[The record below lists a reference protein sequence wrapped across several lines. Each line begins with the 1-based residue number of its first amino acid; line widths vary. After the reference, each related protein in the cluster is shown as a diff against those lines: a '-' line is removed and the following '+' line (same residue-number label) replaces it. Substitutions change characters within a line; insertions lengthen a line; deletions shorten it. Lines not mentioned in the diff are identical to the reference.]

1 VGQVDPVLRR
11 LSRIT
16 CHAVE
21 ALAFALIAAS
31 AAAQGYPSR
40 PIRLIVPSLPGGG
53 TDISARLIAPKLSE
67 SLGQQVVVENRAG
80 AASIVGSEIVARAA
94 PDGYTLLMGIA
105 TITINPSMHGK
116 LPYDT
121 LRDFAPV
128 SQVAIVPNVLVVH
141 PSVPAKSV
149 KELIA
154 LARSRPGQIT
164 YASAGVGSQLHL
176 AMELFLH
183 MAGVKM
189 VHVPYKGS
197 GGAFVDLLS
206 GQVATMA
213 TTALSVGPHLRSGRL
228 RGLAVTSAKRSP
240 AMPDLP
246 TIAEAALPG
255 YEAVQW
261 YGVFATGGTPRD
273 IVGKLSAAVV
283 RAVRD
288 RGVKER
294 FAADGAGAV
303 GNSPEE
309 FTAIVHSDI
318 AKWAKLI
325 RDAGIKPE

>member
-1 VGQVDPVLRR
+1 MKALRLLLVTLVAGAPPVV
-11 LSRIT
+11 
-16 CHAVE
+16 HA
-21 ALAFALIAAS
+21 
-31 AAAQGYPSR
+31 QYPAK
-40 PIRLIVPSLPGGG
+40 PVRLIVPSLPGGG
-53 TDISARLIAPKLSE
+53 TDITARLLAPKLTE
-67 SLGQQVVVENRAG
+67 FLGQPVVVENRAG

-105 TITINPSMHGK
+105 TITINPSMHRK

-128 SQVAIVPNVLVVH
+128 SQVATVPNVLVVH
-141 PSVPAKSV
+141 PSVPAKTV

-183 MAGVKM
+183 LAGIKM

-206 GQVATMA
+206 GQVATMT
-213 TTALSVGPHLRSGRL
+213 TTALSAAPHLRSGRL
-228 RGLAVTSAKRSP
+228 RGLAVTSARRSP
-240 AMPDLP
+240 ALPDLP

-261 YGVFATGGTPRD
+261 YGVFATGGTPRE
-273 IVGKLSAAVV
+273 IVVKLNAAIV
-283 RAVRD
+283 RALHDPGVR
-288 RGVKER
+288 ER
-294 FAADGAGAV
+294 FAADGGEVV
-303 GNSPEE
+303 GNTPDE
-309 FTAIVHSDI
+309 FSGLIRADI

-325 RDAGIKPE
+325 KDAGISPE

>member
-1 VGQVDPVLRR
+1 MKALRLLLVTLVAGAPPVV
-11 LSRIT
+11 
-16 CHAVE
+16 HA
-21 ALAFALIAAS
+21 
-31 AAAQGYPSR
+31 QYPAK
-40 PIRLIVPSLPGGG
+40 PVRLIVPSLPGGG
-53 TDISARLIAPKLSE
+53 TDITARLLAPKLTE
-67 SLGQQVVVENRAG
+67 FLGQPVVVENRAG

-105 TITINPSMHGK
+105 TITINPSMHRK

-128 SQVAIVPNVLVVH
+128 SQVATVPNVLVVH
-141 PSVPAKSV
+141 PSVPAKTV

-183 MAGVKM
+183 LAGIKM

-206 GQVATMA
+206 GQVATMT
-213 TTALSVGPHLRSGRL
+213 TTALSAAPHLRSGRL
-228 RGLAVTSAKRSP
+228 RGLAVTSARRSP
-240 AMPDLP
+240 ALPDLP

-261 YGVFATGGTPRD
+261 YGVFATGGTPRE
-273 IVGKLSAAVV
+273 IVVKLNAAIV
-283 RAVRD
+283 RALHDPGVR
-288 RGVKER
+288 ER
-294 FAADGAGAV
+294 FAADGGEVV
-303 GNSPEE
+303 GNTPDE
-309 FTAIVHSDI
+309 FSGLIRADI

-325 RDAGIKPE
+325 RDTGITPE